1 MKRRL
6 AIIICALLFVN
17 NGYTAENDGIA
28 DFFSELDK
36 ALETLCNTVA
46 PTTNDTVT
54 GRKTTERI

>member
-28 DFFSELDK
+28 DFFLR
-36 ALETLCNTVA
+36 T
-46 PTTNDTVT
+46 
-54 GRKTTERI
+54 